1 MNEREYVQALID
13 RCRAAQKIFETYTQ
27 EQVDR
32 AVKAIGK
39 AVFDHAR
46 ELGEMAANE
55 TGMGD
60 AEAKRLKNRN
70 KAMAVWRYL
79 KGKKSV
85 GIIRVLEDE
94 DIIEIAKP
102 KGVIGCITPSTNPT
116 MTPMHNAMIALKGQ
130 NAVLICPHP
139 HGKLSGQRTV
149 EYMRQALREA
159 GAPEDLIVIIPEPTM
174 FLSAAVME
182 LCDTSI
188 ATGGG
193 GMVKAAYQSGKP
205 ALGVGAGNVQCLV
218 DRGVNLD
225 EIAPKIV
232 SGRASDN
239 GILCTCEQSVICP
252 KELCG
257 QLVEALKANGTH
269 YVYGPDEVMRLVHV
283 IFPDGVHMNRSII
296 GRPAAEIAELAG
308 LDVDEKVKVLLP
320 RADGMQS
327 ILGREKLFPVLALF
341 TYDTWEDGIELVRQ
355 NLALDGRG
363 HSMVVHSDNQEHIE
377 RVAKAVPV
385 SRFLINGIG
394 SSGLGG
400 AFTNHLAPTGTLGC
414 GSWGNNSISENL
426 TYYHLINISRIA
438 YTIPNVHIPMPEEIW
453 A

>member
-1 MNEREYVQALID
+1 MNEREYVQSLID
-13 RCRAAQKIFETYTQ
+13 RCRAAQEIFAAYTQ
-27 EQVDR
+27 EQVDA
-32 AVKAIGK
+32 AVKAVGK

-46 ELGEMAANE
+46 ELGEIAAEE

-60 AEAKRLKNRN
+60 PMAKELKNRN
-70 KAMAVWRYL
+70 KSMAVWQHL

-94 DIIEIAKP
+94 GIIEVAKP
-102 KGVIGCITPSTNPT
+102 IGVVGCITPSTNPT
-116 MTPMHNAMIALKGQ
+116 MTPMHNAMVALKGQ
-130 NAVLICPHP
+130 NALLICPHP
-139 HGKLSGQRTV
+139 HGKLSGARTV
-149 EYMRQALREA
+149 EYMRQALGSV

-174 FLSAAVME
+174 ALSAAVLE

-193 GMVKAAYQSGKP
+193 GMVKAAYQSGRP
-205 ALGVGAGNVQCLV
+205 ALGVGAGNVQCLI
-218 DRGVNLD
+218 DRDVRL
-225 EIAPKIV
+225 EEAAPKIV

-252 KELCG
+252 RERRD
-257 QLVEALKANGTH
+257 QLVAQLESNGAY
-269 YVYGPDEVMRLVHV
+269 YVSAPDEVKKLADT
-283 IFPDGVHMNRSII
+283 IFPDGVHANRAVI
-296 GRPAAEIAELAG
+296 GRPAAEIAALSG
-308 LDVDEKVKVLLP
+308 LNGGREAKILLVHG
-320 RADGMQS
+320 DGMQS

-341 TYDTWEDGIELVRQ
+341 SYDTWDDGIALINE
-355 NLALDGRG
+355 NLSLDGKG
-363 HSMVVHSDNQEHIE
+363 HSVVIHSNTQKHIE
-377 RVAKAVPV
+377 QAAKCIPV

-426 TYYHLINISRIA
+426 TYTHLINISKIA
-438 YTIPNVHIPMPEEIW
+438 YTNVNIHIPTPEEIW

>member
-1 MNEREYVQALID
+1 MDEREYVQSLID

-27 EQVDR
+27 EQVDQ

-39 AVFDHAR
+39 AVFDHAE
-46 ELGEMAANE
+46 ELGKIAADE

-70 KAMAVWRYL
+70 KSMAVWRHL

-94 DIIEIAKP
+94 DMVEVAKP

-139 HGKLSGQRTV
+139 HGKLSGRKTV

-174 FLSAAVME
+174 LLSATVME

-218 DRGVNLD
+218 DRGVSLE
-225 EIAPKIV
+225 EIAPMIV
-232 SGRASDN
+232 RGRSSDN

-252 KELCG
+252 EELCG
-257 QLVEALKANGTH
+257 QLAEALRANGAR
-269 YVYGPDEVMRLVHV
+269 YICEPDEVMRLARV
-283 IFPDGVHMNRSII
+283 IFPDGVHPNRSVI
-296 GRPAAEIAELAG
+296 GRPAAEIAKLAD
-308 LDVDEKVKVLLP
+308 LDAEEAKILLVK
-320 RADGMQS
+320 ADGMQPV
-327 ILGREKLFPVLALF
+327 LGREKLFPVLALF
-341 TYDTWEDGIELVRQ
+341 SYDTWEDGIELVNQ
-355 NLALDGRG
+355 NLALDGKG
-363 HSMVVHSDNQEHIE
+363 HSMVIHSENQAHIE
-377 RVAKAVPV
+377 QAAKAVPV

-400 AFTNHLAPTGTLGC
+400 AFTNHLVPTGTLGC

-426 TYYHLINISRIA
+426 TYHHLINISRIA
-438 YTIPNVHIPMPEEIW
+438 YTRPDVHIPTPEEIW